1 MMVPSGA
8 QVPRGAADCHM
19 HVFEHAYPWASTA
32 TLFPDEHSLEQYRS
46 VQREL
51 GIERHVLVQPS
62 SYGTDNRLLLR
73 TLARLGPQARGV
85 AVLRPG
91 TEDAEIA
98 ELHRVGVR
106 GLRFNLVQ
114 AGATTIDMIPRLA
127 GRVAGLGW
135 HIQVHAPA
143 QDLLRGM
150 DVWGALPCPVVF
162 DHLARVPQPAGVA
175 SDLFQAVA
183 RLLADGRAWVK
194 LSGFYLDSQTGA
206 PDYTDSERT
215 VAAFV
220 AANPAR
226 VVWGSDWPH
235 VTERQAPDDRLL
247 FAVLRR
253 AVPDEGTRARIL
265 VDNPAQLYGWPAP

>member
-1 MMVPSGA
+1 
-8 QVPRGAADCHM
+8 
-19 HVFEHAYPWASTA
+19 
-32 TLFPDEHSLEQYRS
+32 

-85 AVLRPG
+85 AVLRPDA
-91 TEDAEIA
+91 EYAEIA

-162 DHLARVPQPAGVA
+162 DHLALTDR
-175 SDLFQAVA
+175 S
-183 RLLADGRAWVK
+183 
-194 LSGFYLDSQTGA
+194 

-215 VAAFV
+215 VAGFV

-226 VVWGSDWPH
+226 VAWGSDLPH

-265 VDNPAQLYGWPAP
+265 VAIPAQLYGWPAP